1 MEKNKK
7 LIKIL
12 LIGIFI
18 IFGLAILF
26 LALKLRMGVSPDSF
40 YHLDVSKAYSTTFG
54 IPSNTPQ
61 TYQYRDITRIAYL
74 YFWINGRILD
84 INNGLINEVFLLRIV
99 NIIYSLGTVYITYLL
114 SKEILKG
121 KWEKLLPVFLLTNTL
136 MFVFLSSSINYDNL
150 ANLLSVLSVFFFVK
164 FVKSDLSI
172 KDLLL
177 MILFLCLGALTK
189 YTLLP
194 LAFILVVLSLIDVF
208 IKRENIKDIKIGKE
222 IFLLFPIL
230 IFLLLNLMLYG
241 VNLIKYGSLD
251 PDCERILTHEQCLE
265 NGVYYRDNLTFP
277 GTEVGGFKGTYELI
291 INGDRINPI
300 SYFVK
305 WVLNITDKIF
315 GIMGDSSLIMPS
327 YFKYL
332 YLIFLS
338 IGIFLSVIFYN
349 RWNKVDKYL
358 MIIALFYI
366 SILFLLWNYN
376 MYLKHDHLYLG
387 LQGRYI
393 FPVLP
398 VMYILFSKAIFF
410 LKKKWQLYT
419 ILIPLIILFLYG
431 CIPFFA
437 LNVESWWLEGI
448 KI

>member
-7 LIKIL
+7 LIRIV
-12 LIGIFI
+12 LIGMFI
-18 IFGLAILF
+18 IFGLTILF
-26 LALKLRMGVSPDSF
+26 LAFKLKMGVSPDSF
-40 YHLDVSKAYSTTFG
+40 YHLDVSKAYSTTLG

-84 INNGLINEVFLLRIV
+84 INKGLINEVLLLRIV

-121 KWEKLLPVFLLTNTL
+121 KWKKLFPVFLLTNTL

-150 ANLLSVLSVFFFVK
+150 ANLLSVLSIFFFVK
-164 FVKSDLSI
+164 FVKSELKI
-172 KDLLL
+172 KHLLL

-208 IKRENIKDIKIGKE
+208 IKRERLKDIRSGKE
-222 IFLLFPIL
+222 ILLLFPVLIS
-230 IFLLLNLMLYG
+230 IFLNLALYG
-241 VNLIKYGSLD
+241 VNLFKYGSLD
-251 PDCERILTHEQCLE
+251 PNCERILTHEQCLE

-277 GTEVGGFKGTYELI
+277 STKVGGFKGVFDLI
-291 INGDRINPI
+291 KSGDRIDPI
-300 SYFVK
+300 SYFGK
-305 WVLNITDKIF
+305 WIINITDKIF
-315 GIMGDSSLIMPS
+315 GIMGDSSLFMPK

-332 YLIFLS
+332 YLFFLS
-338 IGIFLSVIFYN
+338 VGIFLSAIFYK
-349 RWNKVDKYL
+349 RWNRVDKYL
-358 MIIALFYI
+358 MIITLFYI
-366 SILFLLWNYN
+366 SILFLFWNYN

-393 FPVLP
+393 FPVISI
-398 VMYILFSKAIFF
+398 MYILFSKAIFF
-410 LKKKWQLYT
+410 LNKKWMIYS
-419 ILIPLIILFLYG
+419 ILVSLIILFFYG
-431 CIPFFA
+431 CIPFFV
-437 LNVESWWLEGI
+437 LNVESWWLGGI
-448 KI
+448 

>member
-18 IFGLAILF
+18 LFGIAILF
-26 LALKLRMGVSPDSF
+26 LALKLKMGISPDSF
-40 YHLDVSKAYSTTFG
+40 YHLDVSKAYSSTLG
-54 IPSNTPQ
+54 IPANTPD

-74 YFWINGRILD
+74 YFWINGRILN
-84 INNGLINEVFLLRIV
+84 INNGLINEVLLLRIV

-121 KWEKLLPVFLLTNTL
+121 KWKRLLPILLLTNTL

-150 ANLLSVLSVFFFVK
+150 ANLLSLLSIFFFVK

-172 KDLLL
+172 KHLLL

-194 LAFILVVLSLIDVF
+194 LAFILVVLSLIDIF
-208 IKRENIKDIKIGKE
+208 IKKEKLKDIKIGKD
-222 IFLLFPIL
+222 ILLLFPVL
-230 IFLLLNLMLYG
+230 FFLFLNIALYG

-251 PDCERILTHEQCLE
+251 PNCERILTHEQCLE
-265 NGVYYRDNLTFP
+265 NGVYYRDNITFP
-277 GTEVGGFKGTYELI
+277 STEVEGFKGTFDLI

-300 SYFVK
+300 LYFGK

-315 GIMGDSSLIMPS
+315 GIMGDSSLYMPR

-332 YLIFLS
+332 YLF
-338 IGIFLSVIFYN
+338 FLSVSILLSAIFFKK
-349 RWNKVDKYL
+349 WNKVDKYL
-358 MIIALFYI
+358 MVITLFYI
-366 SILFLLWNYN
+366 SILFLFWNYN

-393 FPVLP
+393 FPVISI
-398 VMYILFSKAIFF
+398 MYILFSKAIFF
-410 LKKKWQLYT
+410 LKKKWAIYA

-431 CIPFFA
+431 CIPFFS
-437 LNVESWWLEGI
+437 LNVEFWWLQGI
-448 KI
+448 